1 MKEFLSQKKLSF
13 TDKNIAEDQQALQE
27 LARMGYQAVPVTVI
41 DGKSIL
47 GFEKESLE
55 EALM

>member
-1 MKEFLSQKKLSF
+1 MKEFLSQKQLPF

-27 LARMGYQAVPVTVI
+27 LAGMGFQAVPVTVI

-47 GFEKESLE
+47 GFEKQRLE
-55 EALM
+55 EALQ